1 MVSYNGQ
8 DLLLLKFERDSYI
21 EEMIR
26 ITGVASWHNKLKSWF
41 VIYNLENLKQIQNTM
56 GKISH
61 LDISEAEKSLIT
73 RNSGRTRLRYQPY
86 RKRYGDL
93 PGARKYFQAPDH
105 SQAPDHFQAPDHSKS
120 PVIHR
125 ETSKI
130 RQADNSPATKPHSSS
145 GPITHTVIDKDASL
159 KHPRT
164 EKEIAEFEEYMKQKR
179 YSPSTIKSYLSS
191 IRQFFQYYGGP
202 QIKVTNGDIS
212 EYISHLIEK
221 GYSSSFQNQIV
232 SGIKLFFSRIH
243 NQEIIS
249 GLIERPR
256 REHRLPNVLSKAE
269 IQRILAAPRNLKHRS
284 MLSLIYACGLRRSE
298 LLNLKPGDIDS
309 NRNLVIIRQAKG
321 NKDRV
326 VPLPG
331 KILSSLREYYLAY
344 RPSTWLFEGQSKNSQ
359 YSATSLAKVL
369 KNAASKAGVNKE
381 VSLHWLR
388 HSYAT
393 HLLEQGTDL
402 RIIQELLG
410 HKSSKTTEIYTHVST
425 QSLQQ
430 IKSPIEDIDI

>member
-1 MVSYNGQ
+1 MKKKVICLSIASYNGQ

-21 EEMIR
+21 EEIIR
-26 ITGVASWHNKLKSWF
+26 TSRIASWHNKLKSWF
-41 VIYNLENLKQIQNTM
+41 VLYNFENLKQIQDAL
-56 GKISH
+56 GKIAH
-61 LDISEAEKSLIT
+61 LDISEAE
-73 RNSGRTRLRYQPY
+73 RNLLRRYPEKTTIRYQPY
-86 RKRYGDL
+86 RKISRDQT
-93 PGARKYFQAPDH
+93 PGNKPPGFSVPVKH
-105 SQAPDHFQAPDHSKS
+105 SGSSKD
-120 PVIHR
+120 
-125 ETSKI
+125 
-130 RQADNSPATKPHSSS
+130 DN
-145 GPITHTVIDKDASL
+145 L
-159 KHPRT
+159 KHPGI

-212 EYISHLIEK
+212 DYISYLIEK

-243 NQEIIS
+243 NKEIIS

-256 REHRLPNVLSKAE
+256 REHKLPNVLSKSE
-269 IQRILAAPRNLKHRS
+269 IRRILAAPGNLKHRS

-309 NRNLVIIRQAKG
+309 SRNLVILRQAKG

-331 KILSSLREYYLAY
+331 KILSNLREYYLAY
-344 RPSTWLFEGQSKNSQ
+344 RPKTWLFEGQSKNSQ

-369 KNAASKAGVNKE
+369 KNAAAKAGINKE
-381 VSLHWLR
+381 ISLHWLR

-425 QSLQQ
+425 QSIQQ

>member
-1 MVSYNGQ
+1 MKNRVIYFSMTRYEGK

-21 EEMIR
+21 EELLL
-26 ITGVASWHNKLKSWF
+26 TTNVASWNKMYNSWS
-41 VIYNLENLKQIQNTM
+41 VIYNLENLKQIQNTL
-56 GKISH
+56 GDIAH
-61 LDISEAEKSLIT
+61 LDISEAEKTLLKRYPRNIT
-73 RNSGRTRLRYQPY
+73 LRNSLC
-86 RKRYGDL
+86 RKRHIGL
-93 PGARKYFQAPDH
+93 PGKREQSTSS
-105 SQAPDHFQAPDHSKS
+105 SQSKS
-120 PVIHR
+120 
-125 ETSKI
+125 TKI
-130 RQADNSPATKPHSSS
+130 KANSFNSPETGKIHENKAHGHFDLNTNRMKKN
-145 GPITHTVIDKDASL
+145 DSL
-159 KHPRT
+159 KLSVI
-164 EKEIAEFEEYMKQKR
+164 EQEIAEFEAYMKQKR
-179 YSPSTIKSYLSS
+179 YSASTVNSYLSS
-191 IRQFFQYYGGP
+191 VRQFFNYFGRP
-202 QIKVTNGDIS
+202 SVEVKNSDIS
-212 EYISHLIEK
+212 DFISRIIEK
-221 GYSSSFQNQIV
+221 GYSGSFQNQVV

-243 NQEIIS
+243 NQDIIA

-256 REHRLPNVLSKAE
+256 RGHKLPNVLSKTE
-269 IQRILAAPRNLKHRS
+269 IKKILAAPRNLKHRS

-298 LLNLKPGDIDS
+298 LLNLKPADIDS
-309 NRNLVIIRQAKG
+309 NRGLLIIRQAKG
-321 NKDRV
+321 NRDRI

-331 KILSSLREYYLAY
+331 KILENLREYYLAY
-344 RPSTWLFEGQSKNSQ
+344 RPATWLFEGLPGNRQ

-369 KNAASKAGVNKE
+369 KNAVTKAGINKP

>member
-1 MVSYNGQ
+1 MIRYDGK

-21 EEMIR
+21 EEIIR
-26 ITGVASWHNKLKSWF
+26 TTRTASWHKVFKSWS
-41 VIYNLENLKQIQNTM
+41 VVYNLENLKKIQNTL
-56 GKISH
+56 GEIAQ
-61 LDISEAEKSLIT
+61 LDISEAEKSLL
-73 RNSGRTRLRYQPY
+73 RRYPGRTKLRYQLY

-93 PGARKYFQAPDH
+93 PGTSKY
-105 SQAPDHFQAPDHSKS
+105 SKAPDHSKTK
-120 PVIHR
+120 VTDR
-125 ETSKI
+125 ETFKI
-130 RQADNSPATKPHSSS
+130 RQTDQSPVNKTPDFSGKIKHSEMR
-145 GPITHTVIDKDASL
+145 KDEYL
-159 KHPRT
+159 KHPGI
-164 EKEIAEFEEYMKQKR
+164 EKDIAEFEEYMKQKR
-179 YSPSTIKSYLSS
+179 YSLSTIKSYLSS
-191 IRQFFQYYGGP
+191 VRQFFQYFGGP

-256 REHRLPNVLSKAE
+256 REHKLPNVLSKAE
-269 IQRILAAPRNLKHRS
+269 IKRILAAPRNLKHRS

-344 RPSTWLFEGQSKNSQ
+344 RPSIWLFEGHSKNSK

-369 KNAASKAGVNKE
+369 KNAVAKAGINKDI
-381 VSLHWLR
+381 SLHWFR

-410 HKSSKTTEIYTHVST
+410 HKSSRTTEIYTHVST

>member
-1 MVSYNGQ
+1 
-8 DLLLLKFERDSYI
+8 
-21 EEMIR
+21 MIR
-26 ITGVASWHNKLKSWF
+26 LTGVASWHNNLKSWF
-41 VIYNLENLKQIQNTM
+41 VIYNLENLKQIQNTL
-56 GKISH
+56 GKIAH

-73 RNSGRTRLRYQPY
+73 PNSGRTVLRYHPY
-86 RKRYGDL
+86 RKRDGDL
-93 PGARKYFQAPDH
+93 PGARKYSQSPDH
-105 SQAPDHFQAPDHSKS
+105 SQTPDHSKS
-120 PVIHR
+120 PVFQR

-130 RQADNSPATKPHSSS
+130 RQADNSPATKPYGSS
-145 GPITHTVIDKDASL
+145 GPITHTVIAKDDYL
-159 KHPRT
+159 KHPGT

-202 QIKVTNGDIS
+202 QVKVTNGDIS

-269 IQRILAAPRNLKHRS
+269 IQRILAAPRNLKHRA

-326 VPLPG
+326 IPLPG

-369 KNAASKAGVNKE
+369 KNAAAKAGINKE

-430 IKSPIEDIDI
+430 IKSPIEDMDI